1 MLTIIQTTCSTFN
14 LSVNTGIATSV
25 QVKLLQDDKTLLLKE
40 TIVVPSSGI
49 YSLTLADGVYTL
61 TDTNVGTNFK
71 IIVYCGFEACLL
83 SKIKKL
89 ICDEVDCGCGCGC
102 GCEEGNDKG
111 ANYDFN
117 AIVLMYFTFL
127 SLLNTTYTTGWQFST
142 LSTTD
147 LDDLYVISQ
156 IIKQSTNYCNCND

>member
-1 MLTIIQTTCSTFN
+1 MLTITQTTCNTFN
-14 LSVNTGIATSV
+14 LSVDTGVATSV

-40 TIVVPSSGI
+40 TVVVPASGI

-61 TDTNVGTNFK
+61 TDTDVETNFK

-83 SKIKKL
+83 SKIKGL
-89 ICDEVDCGCGCGC
+89 ICEEVDCGCS
-102 GCEEGNDKG
+102 CEEGKDNNVK
-111 ANYDFN
+111 YDFN

-127 SLLNTTYTTGWQFST
+127 SLLNTTYIAGLQFST

>member
-1 MLTIIQTTCSTFN
+1 MLTIVQTSCSSFN

-40 TIVVPSSGI
+40 TIIVPSSGE

-61 TDTNVGTNFK
+61 TDTDVGTNFK
-71 IIVYCGFEACLL
+71 IIVYCGFESCLL
-83 SKIKKL
+83 SKIKSL
-89 ICDEVDCGCGCGC
+89 ICEEVDCGCGCGC
-102 GCEEGNDKG
+102 DEGKDVSVK
-111 ANYDFN
+111 YDFN
-117 AIVLMYFTFL
+117 AIVLMWFTFL
-127 SLLNTTYTTGWQFST
+127 SLLNSSYVTGWQFST

-156 IIKQSTNYCNCND
+156 IIKQSTDYCNCND